1 LALTGLSVGC
11 LLGCGDR
18 PQQVGAPVEAYL
30 DGLQEPEIRA
40 VRMCW
45 EGCEESESVAPDR
58 WAGLLEAIERTTRS
72 DEPLSALTSWRWI
85 CRVNIDTET
94 ANWLDIAVQE
104 ATLGGER
111 GTYAILLGGGVGQ
124 DYSLFDGAP
133 VANWCHAVK
142 ASDSK

>member
-1 LALTGLSVGC
+1 MSSRPCDAGPQATWLRALALTGLSVGC

-58 WAGLLEAIERTTRS
+58 WAGLLEAI
-72 DEPLSALTSWRWI
+72 
-85 CRVNIDTET
+85 
-94 ANWLDIAVQE
+94 
-104 ATLGGER
+104 
-111 GTYAILLGGGVGQ
+111 
-124 DYSLFDGAP
+124 
-133 VANWCHAVK
+133 K
-142 ASDSK
+142 